1 MSSTRV
7 KRRPYD
13 TLRDYLERN
22 RAEKGSKN
30 QNAQGLG
37 KEMGNYNI
45 PEDQYENKFLNLV
58 HDTVFGPE
66 PVPCAILEK
75 HLVQG
80 GPILVDLDFRYTAGG
95 QLRRRFD
102 DEMLRNFVLMYVQ
115 TLYKFFD
122 LTSLN
127 GRKLRFFVMLKPE
140 PEVATKNGVKVHKDG
155 VHIICPDLTLA
166 PQIQYTL
173 RGYMVQKN
181 LVQGTFDETGFINP
195 ESDVYDVRVIESNC
209 WFLYGASKPDQA
221 YYDISAM
228 YEIPTTL
235 DLVNKGEKERWEII
249 NEALATGT
257 YSNMS
262 KLDLMKL
269 FSIRVGHTVLDALKV
284 LDEQDIAWESLYTKW
299 AGGKGTAQANVGG
312 GDLHMNVIEEG
323 EDDNEAS
330 NGHFDDGMDNA
341 DWGEIT
347 SGYSNEDI
355 DQALELMEKC
365 LNPNKRA
372 KDYGPWLDL
381 GLCLYNINNSAQ
393 SPQDEKMISKWAA
406 FSRRAEGY
414 EATPDEDYQKTW
426 RGFHITTGKKIRIGS
441 LHFWAEEDN
450 PARYKEITERSAVG
464 WVISNPEGSHGKVAD
479 LVKRLYKHVFCSTIM
494 GRKDPTYFQYVG
506 NYWKKLKSPNEL
518 WRRLTVNV
526 VRLYMQAKF
535 EVCRLERAA
544 GDNGMTTTDL
554 KKAESEQ
561 NSLRE
566 KQKTITKTQTQLEST
581 PFLENVLKACF
592 HKFYND
598 NFTDMLNQHKDL
610 IACGNCVVELRHY
623 EGGEIRFNERPTVFV
638 RKGRPDDYISFVMG
652 KDNELEPINLD
663 YDAKTGKLAPFDP
676 NTPEQKEL
684 AEFFSKVF
692 PDPALREWV
701 MTLLA
706 ACLEGENKE
715 QSFYILTGS
724 GGNGKSKLLNLMSYV
739 FGEYQTSLN
748 TAALTKKRP
757 DSSAANPDI
766 ITLKS
771 KRFIYMQEPDEGE
784 KLNTARIKQF
794 TGGDNVEARGLYA
807 DQERFKIMGRIF
819 FSTNDLPPVQSMDGG
834 TWRRMKVIPFV
845 SAFKPKGHAEIN
857 PAKNVYEQDPN
868 IDDKF
873 KQNNFRAAFL
883 RLLLHYWE
891 TRYLVSGLS
900 MPPECV
906 NEAVNRFKADNDS
919 FVAFANESLIREPD
933 AVVTLAEVMSK
944 YKFWF
949 SSQTGRKQLKKPEII
964 ERMSK
969 MFAVQDSGRSFSGI
983 RVVLDGEDISGNF
996 IGQGF
1001 A

>member
-1 MSSTRV
+1 MSSVQRV

-13 TLRDYLERN
+13 ALRDYLERN
-22 RAEKGSKN
+22 RAEKGSKTHN
-30 QNAQGLG
+30 IQGMG
-37 KEMGNYNI
+37 KELGNYNV
-45 PEDQYENKFLNLV
+45 PEDQYEKFMGLV
-58 HDTVFGPE
+58 HDTVFAQE
-66 PVPCAILEK
+66 PGACAILEK
-75 HLVQG
+75 HLTQG

-95 QLRRRFD
+95 QRIRRFD
-102 DEMLRNFVLMYVQ
+102 DQMLQNFVRMYAQ

-122 LTSLN
+122 LSSLN

-140 PEVATKNGVKVHKDG
+140 PEVAIKNGIKVHKDG
-155 VHIICPDLTLA
+155 VHIICPDITLS
-166 PQIQYTL
+166 PQIQYTI
-173 RGYMVQKN
+173 RGYIIQKH

-195 ESDVYDVRVIESNC
+195 ESDVYDARVIDTNC

-221 YYDISAM
+221 CYDISAM

-235 DLVNKGEKERWEII
+235 NMLNKGEVERWNII
-249 NEALATGT
+249 CDSLVEGD
-257 YSNMS
+257 YSSMS

-269 FSIRVGHTVLDALKV
+269 FSIRLGHTVVDAVKV
-284 LDEQDIAWESLYTKW
+284 LEEQDIAWESLYSKW
-299 AGGKGTAQANVGG
+299 AYGKGTAQTNVGG
-312 GDLHMNVIEEG
+312 EMVHTNIIEEPHG
-323 EDDNEAS
+323 
-330 NGHFDDGMDNA
+330 DDGENMENFGLEADNN

-347 SGYSNEDI
+347 TGYSNEDI
-355 DQALELMEKC
+355 DQALELMDKC

-393 SPQDEKMISKWAA
+393 TPQDDKMISKWAA

-414 EATPDEDYQKTW
+414 EHTPDEDYQKTW
-426 RGFHITTGKKIRIGS
+426 RGFHATNGKKIRIGS
-441 LHFWAEEDN
+441 LHFWAEEDS
-450 PARYKEITERSAVG
+450 PARYKEITEKSAIG
-464 WVISNPEGSHGKVAD
+464 WVTNNPDGSHGKVAD
-479 LVKRLYKHVFCSTIM
+479 LMKRLYKHVFCSTIM
-494 GRKDPTYFQYVG
+494 GRKDQTYFQYVG

-526 VRLYMQAKF
+526 VRLYMQTKF

-544 GDNGMTTTDL
+544 GSEGGTMDL
-554 KKAESEQ
+554 KKVENEQ

-566 KQKTITKTQTQLEST
+566 KQKTITKTQTLLEST

-598 NFTDMLNQHKDL
+598 NFVDMLNQHKDL
-610 IACGNCVVELRHY
+610 IACGNCVIELRHY
-623 EGGEIRFNERPTVFV
+623 ESGEIRFNERPSIFV

-652 KDNELEPINLD
+652 KDNELEPINID
-663 YDAKTGKLAPFDP
+663 YDAKTGKLTPFDP

-684 AEFFSKVF
+684 AEFFAKVF
-692 PDPALREWV
+692 PEVELREWV
-701 MTLLA
+701 LTLLS

-715 QSFYILTGS
+715 QNFYILQGS
-724 GGNGKSKLLNLMSYV
+724 GGNGKSKLLNLMSCV

-873 KQNNFRAAFL
+873 KQNNMRAAFL

-891 TRYLVSGLS
+891 TRYLVSGLT

-906 NEAVNRFKADNDS
+906 MEAVNRFKADNDS
-919 FVAFANESLIREPD
+919 FVAFANECLIKEPD
-933 AVVTLAEVMSK
+933 SEATLSEIMIK
-944 YKFWF
+944 YKHWY
-949 SSQTGRKQLKKPEII
+949 SGQSARKQLKKPEII
-964 ERMSK
+964 ERISK
-969 MFAVQDSGRSFSGI
+969 IATTYDGGRTFRGI
-983 RVVLDGEDISGNF
+983 RTVLDGEDISGNF
-996 IGQGF
+996 LGQGF
-1001 A
+1001 S

>member
-1 MSSTRV
+1 MSGTKL

-13 TLRDYLERN
+13 VLRDCLERN
-22 RAEKGSKN
+22 RATKGTKGHN
-30 QNAQGLG
+30 IQGLG
-37 KEMGNYNI
+37 KEMGNYMV
-45 PEDQYENKFLNLV
+45 PEDQYDKFLGLV

-66 PVPCAILEK
+66 PCPCAVLEK
-75 HLVQG
+75 HLPQG

-122 LTSLN
+122 LSSLN
-127 GRKLRFFVMLKPE
+127 GKPLRFFVMLKPG
-140 PEVATKNGVKVHKDG
+140 PEHGEWRKQKVHKDG
-155 VHIICPDLTLA
+155 VHIICPDLTLD
-166 PQIQYTL
+166 PRIQYTL

-181 LVQGTFDETGFINP
+181 LVQGTFDDTGFINP
-195 ESDVYDVRVIESNC
+195 ESDVYDVRVIDTNC

-235 DLVNKGEKERWEII
+235 NLVNKGEKDRWTLI
-249 NEALATGT
+249 NESLVEGD
-257 YSNMS
+257 YSSMS

-269 FSIRVGHTVLDALKV
+269 FSIRLGHTVIDALKV
-284 LDEQDIAWESLYTKW
+284 HDEQDITWESLYTKW

-312 GDLHMNVIEEG
+312 GTEAHHNVIEEQDH
-323 EDDNEAS
+323 DDNES
-330 NGHFDDGMDNA
+330 PEQIITEDENS
-341 DWGEIT
+341 DWSELT

-372 KDYGPWLDL
+372 KDYGAWLDL
-381 GLCLYNINNSAQ
+381 GLCLFNINCSAQ
-393 SPQDEKMISKWAA
+393 SPQDEKMITKWAA
-406 FSRRAEGY
+406 FSRRADGY
-414 EATPDEDYQKTW
+414 EHTPDDDYRKVW
-426 RGFHITTGKKIRIGS
+426 RGFNATTGKKIRIGS

-450 PARYKEITERSAVG
+450 PGRYKEITERSAIG
-464 WVISNPEGSHGKVAD
+464 WVLANPESSHGKVAD
-479 LVKRLYKHVFCSTIM
+479 LMKRLNKHVFCSTIM
-494 GRKDPTYFQYVG
+494 GRKDQTYFQYVG

-518 WRRLTVNV
+518 WRRLTNNV

-535 EVCRLERAA
+535 EACRLERAA
-544 GDNGMTTTDL
+544 GETVDM
-554 KKAESEQ
+554 KVAEANQ
-561 NSLRE
+561 NAMRE
-566 KQKTITKTQTQLEST
+566 KQKTLTKTQAQLEST

-598 NFTDMLNQHKDL
+598 NFTDLLNQHKDL
-610 IACGNCVVELRHY
+610 FACGNCVIELRHY
-623 EGGEIRFNERPTVFV
+623 DSAEIRFNEKPTVFV

-652 KDNELEPINLD
+652 KDNEMEPIVMD
-663 YDAKTGKLAPFDP
+663 YDTKTGRLYPFDP
-676 NTPEQKEL
+676 NTPEQQEL
-684 AEFFSKVF
+684 ADFFAKVF
-692 PDPALREWV
+692 PDADLREWV
-701 MTLLA
+701 LTLLS

-757 DSSAANPDI
+757 ESGAANPDI

-834 TWRRMKVIPFV
+834 TWRRMKVIPFNA
-845 SAFKPKGHAEIN
+845 SFKPKGHHEIN
-857 PAKNVYEQDPN
+857 PAKHIYEQDPN

-873 KQNNFRAAFL
+873 KQSNIRAGFL

-900 MPPECV
+900 LPPECV
-906 NEAVNRFKADNDS
+906 MEAVNRFKADNDS
-919 FVAFANESLIREPD
+919 FVSFANESLIREAD
-933 AVVTLAEVMSK
+933 AVATLSEIMAK
-944 YKFWF
+944 YKQWY
-949 SSQTGRKQLKKPEII
+949 STQTGRKQLKKHEII

-969 MFAVQDSGRSFSGI
+969 MATIQDSGRSFNNVRI
-983 RVVLDGEDISGNF
+983 VLDGEDISGNF